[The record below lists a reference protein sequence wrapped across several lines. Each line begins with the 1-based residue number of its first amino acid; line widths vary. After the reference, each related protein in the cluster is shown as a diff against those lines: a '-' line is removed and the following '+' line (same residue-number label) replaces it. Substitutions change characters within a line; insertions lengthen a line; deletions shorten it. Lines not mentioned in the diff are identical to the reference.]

1 MTTNEAFKP
10 VCGFI
15 GLGSQGAPMAR
26 RMIEGGYQ
34 TLLWARR
41 AASLEPYCDM
51 AVHFAATVEELGAAV
66 DHVGLCVVNDDDVRE
81 MASRLLPV
89 MRSGAILAIH
99 STVHPDTCRAIAAR
113 ASERNIHVLD
123 APVSGGS
130 PAAEAGQ
137 LTVMV
142 GGDANALARARPV
155 FETFAGLIEHL
166 GAIGAGQ
173 HVKLINNSLLAAN
186 LGLADAA
193 MAAAETLGINQASF
207 VELIKAGSGRSFAL
221 EVRARM
227 ESPAGF
233 RHGGAL
239 LRKDIRLLSE
249 VLGSAH
255 PAADIFTHAAEGFLS
270 AAAGTAVT
278 GSPARVCEVRP
289 QNANDGG

>member
-1 MTTNEAFKP
+1 MSMSAP

-26 RMIEGGYQ
+26 RMIDAGYE

-41 AASLEPYCDM
+41 DASLEPYRDTR
-51 AVHFAATVEELGAAV
+51 ARFAASVEDLGREA

-81 MASRLLPV
+81 VTGRLLPV
-89 MRSGAILAIH
+89 MRRGAILAIH
-99 STVHPDTCRAIAAR
+99 STIHPATCGAIADQAEAR
-113 ASERNIHVLD
+113 GIRVLD

-142 GGDANALARARPV
+142 GGDAQVLALARPV
-155 FETFAGLIEHL
+155 FETFAGLIVHL

-173 HVKLINNSLLAAN
+173 YVKLINNSLFVAN

-193 MAAAETLGINQASF
+193 MAAGEALGIERASL
-207 VELIKAGSGRSFAL
+207 VDLLKASSGRSFAFD
-221 EVRARM
+221 VRARM

-239 LRKDIRLLSE
+239 LRKDIGLLGE
-249 VLGSAH
+249 VLGIDH
-255 PAADIFTHAAEGFLS
+255 PAARRLADAAEGFLM
-270 AAAGTAVT
+270 AAAGQAKA
-278 GSPARVCEVRP
+278 P
-289 QNANDGG
+289 

>member
-1 MTTNEAFKP
+1 MTQVEKP

-26 RMIEGGYQ
+26 RMIDAGYE

-41 AASLEPYCDM
+41 EATLLPYKDTGAS
-51 AVHFAATVEELGAAV
+51 FATSVEELGKAA

-81 MASRLLPV
+81 MAGRLLPV
-89 MRSGAILAIH
+89 MRPGSVLAIH
-99 STVHPDTCRAIAAR
+99 STIHPDTCRAMAEAA
-113 ASERNIHVLD
+113 ADWGVDVLD

-142 GGDANALARARPV
+142 GGDADVLARTRPV
-155 FETFAGLIEHL
+155 LESFAGLIVHL

-173 HVKLINNSLLAAN
+173 YVKLINNSLFVAN

-193 MAAAETLGINQASF
+193 IMAADALGIDKGNLVALLRAS
-207 VELIKAGSGRSFAL
+207 SGRSFAL
-221 EVRARM
+221 DVRARM
-227 ESPAGF
+227 DSPAGF

-239 LRKDIRLLSE
+239 LRKDIGLLGE
-249 VLGSAH
+249 VLGRDH
-255 PAADIFTHAAEGFLS
+255 PAARRLADAAEGFLM
-270 AAAGTAVT
+270 AASGEAKAT
-278 GSPARVCEVRP
+278 
-289 QNANDGG
+289 

>member
-1 MTTNEAFKP
+1 MAPTAKP

-26 RMIEGGYQ
+26 RMIDAGFE

-41 AASLEPYCDM
+41 AASLAPYHNTG
-51 AVHFAATVEELGAAV
+51 ARFAASIEELGRAA

-81 MASRLLPV
+81 MAGCLLPV
-89 MRSGAILAIH
+89 MHPGAVLAIH
-99 STVHPDTCRAIAAR
+99 STIHPDTCRAVAEEAAR
-113 ASERNIHVLD
+113 WGIDVLD

-142 GGDANALARARPV
+142 GGDSDVLARSRPV
-155 FETFAGLIEHL
+155 LETFAGLIVHL

-173 HVKLINNSLLAAN
+173 YVKLINNSLFVAN

-193 MAAAETLGINQASF
+193 MMAGEALDIDRDNL
-207 VELIKAGSGRSFAL
+207 VELLRASSGRSFAFD
-221 EVRARM
+221 VRARM
-227 ESPAGF
+227 EGPAGF

-239 LRKDIRLLSE
+239 LRKDIGLLSE
-249 VLGSAH
+249 VLGTDH
-255 PAADIFTHAAEGFLS
+255 PAAQRLADAAEGFLV
-270 AAAGTAVT
+270 AAAGQAQA
-278 GSPARVCEVRP
+278 S
-289 QNANDGG
+289 